1 VDTCV
6 NEFLEFLSVEKG
18 ASGNTVAAYRNDLGQ
33 LEEYLDGKR
42 NGRASPIS
50 WPAVGQDIV
59 VEYILHLKSQT
70 YADATVARKV
80 AAVKSF
86 FAFLQAE
93 GKLKVNPTETLASP
107 KVGKS
112 LPKPLTVQEI
122 DELLEQ
128 PARRNT
134 PEARR
139 DRAMLELMYATGL
152 RVTELVSLDLG
163 DVQAL
168 PHPDDTFDVAAAT
181 FVFCSVPDPVLGFRE
196 LRRVVRPGG
205 AVVLM
210 EHVRSDN
217 PAIGRVMD
225 LLNPLVVRVMGANI
239 NRQTVTNIGKA
250 GLLLERVEDLG
261 AGGIFKLVL
270 ARVPEGD

>member
-1 VDTCV
+1 MVEQAGSRTLTASRPDARATQVTRARYARIAAVYDAMETFAEGRYRPWREHLWELV
-6 NEFLEFLSVEKG
+6 NQVLPPGGRLLEVGVGTGKNMSFWPP
-18 ASGNTVAAYRNDLGQ
+18 ASGVTAIDLTPGM
-33 LEEYLDGKR
+33 LKR
-42 NGRASPIS
+42 
-50 WPAVGQDIV
+50 
-59 VEYILHLKSQT
+59 
-70 YADATVARKV
+70 
-80 AAVKSF
+80 
-86 FAFLQAE
+86 
-93 GKLKVNPTETLASP
+93 
-107 KVGKS
+107 
-112 LPKPLTVQEI
+112 
-122 DELLEQ
+122 
-128 PARRNT
+128 ARR
-134 PEARR
+134 
-139 DRAMLELMYATGL
+139 RAERLGRQAQ
-152 RVTELVSLDLG
+152 LDLG

-261 AGGIFKLVL
+261 AVGIFKLVL

>member
-1 VDTCV
+1 MVEQAGSHTLTASRPDARATQVTRARYARIAAVYDAMETFAEGRYRPWREHLWELV
-6 NEFLEFLSVEKG
+6 NQVLPPGGRLLEVGVGTGKNMSFWPP
-18 ASGNTVAAYRNDLGQ
+18 ASGVTAIDLTPGM
-33 LEEYLDGKR
+33 LER
-42 NGRASPIS
+42 
-50 WPAVGQDIV
+50 
-59 VEYILHLKSQT
+59 
-70 YADATVARKV
+70 
-80 AAVKSF
+80 
-86 FAFLQAE
+86 
-93 GKLKVNPTETLASP
+93 
-107 KVGKS
+107 
-112 LPKPLTVQEI
+112 
-122 DELLEQ
+122 
-128 PARRNT
+128 ARR
-134 PEARR
+134 
-139 DRAMLELMYATGL
+139 RAERLGL
-152 RVTELVSLDLG
+152 PAQLDLG
-163 DVQAL
+163 DVQDL